1 MQNEERILGLLE
13 HLVQD
18 VSGLKQSV
26 SGLERETAGLK
37 QEMAELKADV
47 SGLKQEMAE
56 LKADV
61 STLKTDV
68 AELKADVS
76 GLKEDVSGLK
86 EDVSGLKEETAS
98 LKAQMGQMDERLR
111 RVELTQENLVLP
123 QLRLLAEG
131 HDALLTQTVPVRRM
145 EAVESDVD
153 MLKTVV
159 HVHSQDIRALKK
171 AR

>member
-56 LKADV
+56 LKEDV

-68 AELKADVS
+68 AGLKA
-76 GLKEDVSGLK
+76 
-86 EDVSGLKEETAS
+86 DVSGLKEETAS

>member
-86 EDVSGLKEETAS
+86 EETAF

>member
-47 SGLKQEMAE
+47 STLKTDVAG

-68 AELKADVS
+68 AGLKA
-76 GLKEDVSGLK
+76 
-86 EDVSGLKEETAS
+86 DVSGLKEETAS

>member
-13 HLVQD
+13 HLVKD

-47 SGLKQEMAE
+47 S
-56 LKADV
+56 
-61 STLKTDV
+61 TLKTDV
-68 AELKADVS
+68 AA
-76 GLKEDVSGLK
+76 LKEDVSGLK
-86 EDVSGLKEETAS
+86 ETAS

>member
-61 STLKTDV
+61 SGLK
-68 AELKADVS
+68 EDVS

>member
-37 QEMAELKADV
+37 QEMAELKA
-47 SGLKQEMAE
+47 
-56 LKADV
+56 
-61 STLKTDV
+61 
-68 AELKADVS
+68 
-76 GLKEDVSGLK
+76 DVSGLK

>member
-47 SGLKQEMAE
+47 S
-56 LKADV
+56 
-61 STLKTDV
+61 TLKTDV
-68 AELKADVS
+68 AA
-76 GLKEDVSGLK
+76 LK

-123 QLRLLAEG
+123 QLRLLADG

>member
-47 SGLKQEMAE
+47 S
-56 LKADV
+56 
-61 STLKTDV
+61 TLKTDV
-68 AELKADVS
+68 AGLKA
-76 GLKEDVSGLK
+76 
-86 EDVSGLKEETAS
+86 DVSGLKEETAS

-131 HDALLTQTVPVRRM
+131 HDALLTQNVPVRRM

>member
-1 MQNEERILGLLE
+1 MKE
-13 HLVQD
+13 D
-18 VSGLKQSV
+18 VSGLK
-26 SGLERETAGLK
+26 E
-37 QEMAELKADV
+37 DV
-47 SGLKQEMAE
+47 SGLKE
-56 LKADV
+56 DV
-61 STLKTDV
+61 SGLK
-68 AELKADVS
+68 EDVS

>member
-18 VSGLKQSV
+18 VFGLKQSV

-47 SGLKQEMAE
+47 S
-56 LKADV
+56 
-61 STLKTDV
+61 TLKTDV
-68 AELKADVS
+68 AA
-76 GLKEDVSGLK
+76 LK

>member
-47 SGLKQEMAE
+47 S
-56 LKADV
+56 
-61 STLKTDV
+61 TLKTDV
-68 AELKADVS
+68 AA
-76 GLKEDVSGLK
+76 LK

-131 HDALLTQTVPVRRM
+131 HDALLTQAVPVRRM